1 VSVHIF
7 YGYAKRRCPERPKCM
22 YCGKRRTWVAF
33 TYFGAPVC
41 GECWDGTWRKTED
54 GECDPPFEAIKNTER
69 GEWLTAAPA
78 ARLEEDA

>member
-1 VSVHIF
+1 
-7 YGYAKRRCPERPKCM
+7 M